1 MGWLLELAIGLN
13 WHIKPRRYRPVSIRS
28 VRPYSDSPV
37 HSAIKSG
44 YRKKRLFWENF
55 YDRITIMMLFSMCQ
69 KIWWWCDPFIT
80 VIIKWFIKLPIRQL
94 LVIHIHIAIANVQTS
109 QLQSF
114 FWAIRGTSILLLYYV
129 QVDSK
134 LKVCNATQHLAT
146 KLYHVC
152 RKSNFSTSAF

>member
-28 VRPYSDSPV
+28 VRPYSDSPI

-94 LVIHIHIAIANVQTS
+94 LVIHIHIAIANEQTS
-109 QLQSF
+109 QLNFRVFSEQTV
-114 FWAIRGTSILLLYYV
+114 ACSILPLYYV

-134 LKVCNATQHLAT
+134 LKVRNATQH
-146 KLYHVC
+146 
-152 RKSNFSTSAF
+152 STT